1 MKPRRSFLLLF
12 LLAFVSFQAFGQQ
25 YVTRY
30 DAFIGYA
37 LVDSPKINMSGP
49 GFDFQFGMRPTTW
62 YSIGFDY
69 TRARGDLTLTPD
81 LLPTALQQKLTGML
95 GQLAA
100 AGKLPP
106 GYKLVVGASGMTQSF
121 SAGPQLAY
129 RHWNHMT
136 LFLRPSIGAI
146 RETATP
152 SPGDPIATMVVA
164 QLAPAGHKTD
174 WTGFYG
180 VGGGFDIIPTRHLAF
195 RVQADFVRDH
205 LFNDI
210 LRESRNTVRFS
221 VGPAFN
227 FGRRVE

>member
-1 MKPRRSFLLLF
+1 MKSRNRFLLLF
-12 LLAFVSFQAFGQQ
+12 PIVLLASQAFGQQ

-30 DAFIGYA
+30 DAFVGYTF
-37 LVDSPKINMSGP
+37 LNSPKINLFEP
-49 GFDFQFGMRPTTW
+49 GFQFQVGMRPTTW

-69 TRARGDLTLTPD
+69 SRATGDLTLTPD
-81 LLPTALQQKLTGML
+81 LLPTSLQQKLGGML

-106 GYKLVVGASGMTQSF
+106 GYKLSVGAGSMTQAF

-129 RHWNHMT
+129 RHWTHMT
-136 LFLRPSIGAI
+136 IFVRPSMGAI

-152 SPGDPIATMVVA
+152 NPADPIATLVVS
-164 QLAPAGHKTD
+164 QLTPTGHKTD

-180 VGGGFDIIPTRHLAF
+180 FGGGVDIIPSRHLAL
-195 RVQADFVRDH
+195 RIQGDFVRDH

-210 LRESRNTVRFS
+210 LREARNTVRFS
-221 VGPAFN
+221 IGPAFN
-227 FGRRVE
+227 FGKRVE